1 MRIEKLFLSAFGPFT
16 DRELDFAATP
26 ANFHLIYGPN
36 EAGKSSAL
44 RAMGDLR
51 FGIHPRST
59 DDFIHEYSRI
69 LLGGVF
75 ANTAGER
82 VALARRKGNKQTLLY
97 ADPGNGKPIDSTAV
111 ASAVEHALTGG
122 LDRKQFE
129 VMFGIDHE
137 RLREGGKLLLS
148 ADGELG
154 SALFEASAGTR
165 GVTALLASLQEDS
178 RRYFIPRSK
187 LATLNEASLQI
198 DEYKRAFRQ
207 ALTRPAEWKDRQ
219 RAHAD
224 AKTKLAELRDQL
236 FKLRRRENELT
247 ELRAV
252 QPLLKQYDDT
262 LAALNGLMEVPLLP
276 ADARENRLAA
286 EQSLQTARK
295 TISQVDVELVEY
307 GQEKAQLM
315 IEPALLRHA
324 AAVERLIKD
333 RDAASY
339 THVELR
345 KTQAEADSGQL
356 ALAAMTVKIAGDR
369 AIDDVLAAIPSLA
382 NRVMLNEHLARCN
395 DMEVRL
401 SSRHERVTDIQKK
414 LQQQPE
420 GNRPMMDAVLK
431 RAVEEAVHT
440 ARAMGDFT
448 KRHEKLQGEIEDH
461 ARRVRQGLTDLGL
474 STVEQLQGSQLL
486 LATEITSAEK
496 EFNRL
501 ETEINSLHKEERD
514 LKRDLKAQQQ
524 RQHELA
530 AAGEVVTA
538 QTLRAARV
546 HRDHGWDLI
555 RKVFIQ
561 RSENPESLAAQF
573 DPDRPLP
580 EAFENS
586 QSEAD
591 RQADLL
597 REGAERATKV
607 AECETRVAE
616 MEARLK
622 EIIFLKQT
630 NALAQEQAQLA
641 WFARLSAASLPAHQP
656 AALREWLNLRGTVL
670 ELIRQ
675 QAKVSDEQFRLLA
688 EAEQAASTLGIAL
701 SAVGEAV
708 QADVHNLGTMIAR
721 ASDWVQTMTKA
732 AADEAAR
739 RNTIKSLENDL
750 NAANQDIKE
759 CGDALSVYM
768 DKLAG
773 WHTRL
778 FLAGDSSPEAIKARL
793 DELDALQKAKVTQD
807 GRLSRIHDL
816 VAIQNALFDQAN
828 RLAALLGEP
837 ECSHVN
843 DFVDRLQDRLTKSRS
858 AKIKNDGLDRH
869 VEAAQRKKRE
879 AEAEQSVSEAALL
892 ALCHIAGE
900 ADVNS
905 LSHVEE
911 QSAKKRLL
919 QEKAES
925 LIGQLREASTSELP
939 KLREALSGL
948 DTAETDI
955 EREQCRVSIKQL
967 EEQVNAAADA
977 EQMARRSLDEIDT
990 SDHAAEARERMESA
1004 IARYCAGVKPWAQL
1018 KLAESLLHEALRRF
1032 RDKAQAPMVTLASEY
1047 FRLVTSGRYRR
1058 LIVDD
1063 SAEQPALQAER
1074 DDGRH
1079 IGVSAMSE
1087 GTADQLYL
1095 ALRLAALE
1103 LQRNEQRQMPLIL
1116 DDVLITSDDHRA
1128 ANVFSALARFAE
1140 GGQVMLFTHH
1150 RHLIDIASELL
1161 PTDVLAIHSL

>member
-16 DRELDFAATP
+16 DHELDFAATP

-59 DDFIHEYSRI
+59 DDFIHEYSCI

-75 ANTAGER
+75 ANPTGER

-97 ADPGNGKPIDSTAV
+97 ADPGNGKPIGGTAV
-111 ASAVEHALTGG
+111 AFAVEHALTGG
-122 LDRKQFE
+122 LDRRQFE

-165 GVTALLASLQEDS
+165 GVTALLALLQEDS
-178 RRYFIPRSK
+178 RRYFSPRSK
-187 LATLNEASLQI
+187 QATLNEASLQI
-198 DEYKRAFRQ
+198 DEYKRAYRQ

-224 AKTKLAELRDQL
+224 TEAKLGDLRDRL
-236 FKLRRRENELT
+236 VKLRRRENELT

-252 QPLLKQYDDT
+252 QPLLKQYDDA
-262 LAALNGLMEVPLLP
+262 LAALNDLAGAPLLP

-286 EQSLQTARK
+286 EQSLQTARR
-295 TISQVDVELVEY
+295 TISQTDAELVEY
-307 GQEKAQLM
+307 AQEKAQLM
-315 IEPALLRHA
+315 IEPALLKHVA
-324 AAVERLIKD
+324 TIERLIRD
-333 RDAASY
+333 RDATSY

-345 KTQAEADSGQL
+345 KTQAEADSGRL
-356 ALAAMTVKIAGDR
+356 ALTAITTGIAGDH
-369 AIDDVLAAIPSLA
+369 AVDDVLAAIPSMA
-382 NRVMLNEHLARCN
+382 DRVVLNEHLAQCN

-401 SSRHERVTDIQKK
+401 SSRRERVMDIQKK

-420 GNRPMMDAVLK
+420 NNRPMTDGVSQ
-431 RAVEEAVHT
+431 RAIEEALHT

-461 ARRVRQGLTDLGL
+461 ARRVRQGLTNLGL

-486 LATEITSAEK
+486 LAAEIISAEK
-496 EFNRL
+496 EFERL
-501 ETEINSLHKEERD
+501 ENELNNLREEETA
-514 LKRDLKAQQQ
+514 LKRHLQAQQR

-530 AAGEVVTA
+530 ASGEVVTA

-555 RKVFIQ
+555 RKAFIQ
-561 RSENPESLAAQF
+561 HSENPESLAAQF
-573 DPDRPLP
+573 DPDHPLP

-586 QSEAD
+586 QNEAD

-607 AECETRVAE
+607 AECEMRVAE

-622 EIIFLKQT
+622 EIIFLKQV
-630 NALAQEQAQLA
+630 NVLAQEQAQSA
-641 WFARLSAASLPAHQP
+641 WLARLSAANLPVHQP
-656 AALREWLNLRGTVL
+656 AALREWLNLRGAVL
-670 ELIRQ
+670 ELVRQ
-675 QAKVSDEQFRLLA
+675 QAKVSDEQSRLLA
-688 EAEQAASTLGIAL
+688 EAEQAASTLGMAL

-708 QADVHNLGTMIAR
+708 HADVDSLGSMIAR
-721 ASDWVQTMTKA
+721 ASDWVQAMTKV

-739 RNTIKSLENDL
+739 RNTINGLENDL
-750 NAANQDIKE
+750 NAANQDIKKFS
-759 CGDALSVYM
+759 DALSVHM
-768 DKLAG
+768 DKLAA

-778 FLAGDSSPEAIKARL
+778 FLAEDSSPAAIKARL
-793 DELDALQKAKVTQD
+793 DELDALQKMKVTQD
-807 GRLSRIHDL
+807 GRLSRIRDF
-816 VAIQNALFDQAN
+816 VATQDALFDQAK
-828 RLAALLGEP
+828 RLAALVGEP
-837 ECSHVN
+837 EPPHVD
-843 DFVDRLQDRLTKSRS
+843 DFVDRLQDRLARSRS
-858 AKIKNDGLDRH
+858 AKMKNDGLNRH
-869 VEAAQRKKRE
+869 VEAAQRKKRA
-879 AEAEQSVSEAALL
+879 AEAEQSTSEAALL
-892 ALCHIAGE
+892 ALCHAAGE
-900 ADVNS
+900 ADASS
-905 LSHVEE
+905 LSQVEE

-925 LIGQLREASTSELP
+925 LIGQLREASTSTLP
-939 KLREALSGL
+939 ELREALSGL

-955 EREQCRVSIKQL
+955 EREQCRASIKQL
-967 EEQVNAAADA
+967 EEEVNAAADA
-977 EQMARRSLDEIDT
+977 EQSARRSLDEIDT
-990 SDHAAEARERMESA
+990 SDHAAEAREQMESA
-1004 IARYCAGVKPWAQL
+1004 IARYRAGVKPWAQL
-1018 KLAESLLHEALRRF
+1018 KLAESLLREALRRF

-1047 FRLVTSGRYRR
+1047 FRLITNGSYRR

-1150 RHLIDIASELL
+1150 RHLIDIANSVLQTEA
-1161 PTDVLAIHSL
+1161 LAIHLL

>member
-75 ANTAGER
+75 ANTGGER

-97 ADPGNGKPIDSTAV
+97 ADPGNGKPIGGTAV
-111 ASAVEHALTGG
+111 ASAVERALTGG

-187 LATLNEASLQI
+187 QATLNEASLQI
-198 DEYKRAFRQ
+198 DEYKRAYRA

-219 RAHAD
+219 RTHAD
-224 AKTKLAELRDQL
+224 AKAKLAELRDRL
-236 FKLRRRENELT
+236 VKLRRRENELT

-252 QPLLKQYDDT
+252 QPLLKQYDDA
-262 LAALNGLMEVPLLP
+262 LAALDGLTEIPLLTT
-276 ADARENRLAA
+276 DARENRLAA
-286 EQSLQTARK
+286 EQSLQAARK
-295 TISQVDVELVEY
+295 AISRADAELVEY
-307 GQEKAQLM
+307 AQEKAQLM

-324 AAVERLIKD
+324 AAIERLIKD
-333 RDAASY
+333 RDLASY
-339 THVELR
+339 TYVELR
-345 KTQAEADSGQL
+345 KTQAEADSGRL
-356 ALAAMTVKIAGDR
+356 ALAAMTAKIAGGR
-369 AIDDVLAAIPSLA
+369 AIDDVLAAVPSMA
-382 NRVMLNEHLARCN
+382 DRVMLNEHLAQC
-395 DMEVRL
+395 DTLEGRL
-401 SSRHERVTDIQKK
+401 SSRHERVADILKK

-420 GNRPMMDAVLK
+420 DKRPMTDAASQ
-431 RAVEEAVHT
+431 RAIEEALHT
-440 ARAMGDFT
+440 ARTMGDFT

-474 STVEQLQGSQLL
+474 FAVEQLQGSQLL
-486 LATEITSAEK
+486 LGAEITSAEN
-496 EFNRL
+496 EFDRL
-501 ETEINSLHKEERD
+501 EAEINSLHKEETALKHD
-514 LKRDLKAQQQ
+514 LQAQQR
-524 RQHELA
+524 RQHEFA

-546 HRDHGWDLI
+546 HRDHGWELI
-555 RKVFIQ
+555 RKAFIQ

-573 DPDRPLP
+573 DPNHPLP

-586 QSEAD
+586 QNEAD

-607 AECETRVAE
+607 AECEMRVAE

-622 EIIFLKQT
+622 EIILLKQA
-630 NALAQEQAQLA
+630 NVLAQEQAQSA
-641 WFARLSAASLPAHQP
+641 WLGRLSAANLPVHQP
-656 AALREWLNLRGTVL
+656 AALREWLNLRSAVL
-670 ELIRQ
+670 ERVTHHV
-675 QAKVSDEQFRLLA
+675 KVLDEQSRFLA
-688 EAEQAASTLGIAL
+688 EAEQAASKLGMAL
-701 SAVGEAV
+701 SAVGEVV
-708 QADVHNLGTMIAR
+708 QADVHSLSPMIAR
-721 ASDWVQTMTKA
+721 ASDWIRAMIKV

-739 RNTIKSLENDL
+739 QNAIKSLENDL
-750 NAANQDIKE
+750 NAANQDIKKF
-759 CGDALSVYM
+759 GDALSVHM
-768 DKLAG
+768 VKLAA

-778 FLAGDSSPEAIKARL
+778 FLAEDSSPAAIKARL
-793 DELDALQKAKVTQD
+793 DELDALQNARIAQD
-807 GRLSRIHDL
+807 DRLSRIRAL
-816 VAIQNALFDQAN
+816 VAIQDALLDQAN

-837 ECSHVN
+837 EFRHVD
-843 DFVDRLQDRLTKSRS
+843 DFVDRLQDRLTRSRS
-858 AKIKNDGLDRH
+858 AERSNNELDRRA
-869 VEAAQRKKRE
+869 EAAQRKKRE
-879 AEAEQSVSEAALL
+879 AEAEQSASEAALL
-892 ALCHIAGE
+892 ALCHAAG
-900 ADVNS
+900 DVDANN
-905 LSHVEE
+905 LSEVEE

-925 LIGQLREASTSELP
+925 LIGQLREASTSTLP
-939 KLREALSGL
+939 ELREALSGL
-948 DTAETDI
+948 DIAETDV
-955 EREQCRVSIKQL
+955 EREQCRASIKQL
-967 EEQVNAAADA
+967 EEEVNAAADA
-977 EQMARRSLDEIDT
+977 EQSARRSLDEIDT
-990 SDHAAEARERMESA
+990 SDHAAEAREQMESA
-1004 IARYCAGVKPWAQL
+1004 IARYRAGVKPWAQL
-1018 KLAESLLHEALRRF
+1018 KLAESLLREALRRF

-1047 FRLVTSGRYRR
+1047 FRLITNGRYRR

-1128 ANVFSALARFAE
+1128 ANVFSALARFSE

-1150 RHLIDIASELL
+1150 RHLIDIASRVL
-1161 PTDVLAIHSL
+1161 PTDAFAIHSL

>member
-82 VALARRKGNKQTLLY
+82 IALARRKGNKQTLLY
-97 ADPGNGKPIDSTAV
+97 ADPVSGKPIDSTAV

-122 LDRKQFE
+122 LDRRQFE

-187 LATLNEASLQI
+187 QATLNEASLQI
-198 DEYKRAFRQ
+198 DEYKRAYRQ
-207 ALTRPAEWKDRQ
+207 TLIRPAEWKDRQ
-219 RAHAD
+219 RAHVD
-224 AKTKLAELRDQL
+224 AKAKLAELRDRL
-236 FKLRRRENELT
+236 VKLRRRENELT

-252 QPLLKQYDDT
+252 QPLLKQYDDA
-262 LAALNGLMEVPLLP
+262 LAALNGLTEVPLLP
-276 ADARENRLAA
+276 PDARENRLAA

-295 TISQVDVELVEY
+295 TISRADAELVEY
-307 GQEKAQLM
+307 AQEKAQLM
-315 IEPALLRHA
+315 IEPALLKHA
-324 AAVERLIKD
+324 AAIERLIKD
-333 RDAASY
+333 RDVASY

-345 KTQAEADSGQL
+345 KTQAEADSGWL
-356 ALAAMTVKIAGDR
+356 VLAAMTARIAGDR
-369 AIDDVLAAIPSLA
+369 AIDDVLAAIPSVA
-382 NRVMLNEHLARCN
+382 DRVMLNEHLAQCN

-401 SSRHERVTDIQKK
+401 SSRRERVTDIEKK

-420 GNRPMMDAVLK
+420 GNRPMTDAVLK
-431 RAVEEAVHT
+431 RAIEEALHT

-461 ARRVRQGLTDLGL
+461 ARRVWQGLTDLGL

-486 LATEITSAEK
+486 LAAEITSAEK

-501 ETEINSLHKEERD
+501 ETEINSLHKEETA
-514 LKRDLKAQQQ
+514 LKRDLKAQQR

-538 QTLRAARV
+538 QTLRAARM

-555 RKVFIQ
+555 RKAFIQ
-561 RSENPESLAAQF
+561 RSENAESLAARF

-586 QSEAD
+586 QNEAD

-616 MEARLK
+616 MEARLQ
-622 EIIFLKQT
+622 EIIFSKQA
-630 NALAQEQAQLA
+630 NALAQEQARSA
-641 WFARLSAASLPAHQP
+641 WLARLSTANLPTHQP
-656 AALREWLNLRGTVL
+656 TALREWLNLRGAVL
-670 ELIRQ
+670 ELVRQ

-688 EAEQAASTLGIAL
+688 EAEHAASTLGMAL
-701 SAVGEAV
+701 RAVGEAAPAGV
-708 QADVHNLGTMIAR
+708 DSLGAMIAR
-721 ASDWVQTMTKA
+721 ASDWVQAMTKV

-739 RNTIKSLENDL
+739 RNTIKGLENDL
-750 NAANQDIKE
+750 NAANQDIKK
-759 CGDALSVYM
+759 CGDALSVHM
-768 DKLAG
+768 DKLAA

-778 FLAGDSSPEAIKARL
+778 FLAEDSSPAAIEARL
-793 DELDALQKAKVTQD
+793 DELDALQKAKVMQD
-807 GRLSRIHDL
+807 GRLSRIRDL
-816 VAIQNALFDQAN
+816 VAIQDALFDQVN

-843 DFVDRLQDRLTKSRS
+843 DFVDRLQDRLAKSRS
-858 AKIKNDGLDRH
+858 AERSSSELARRA
-869 VEAAQRKKRE
+869 EAAQRKKRE
-879 AEAEQSVSEAALL
+879 AEAEQSASEAALL
-892 ALCHIAGE
+892 ALCHAAGE
-900 ADVNS
+900 ADANS
-905 LSHVEE
+905 LSQVEE

-919 QEKAES
+919 QEKAEL
-925 LIGQLREASTSELP
+925 LIGQLREASTSTLPEL
-939 KLREALSGL
+939 RAALSGL

-967 EEQVNAAADA
+967 EEEVNAAADA

-990 SDHAAEARERMESA
+990 SGHAAEAREQMESA
-1004 IARYCAGVKPWAQL
+1004 IARYRAGVKPWAQL
-1018 KLAESLLHEALRRF
+1018 KLAESILREALRRF

-1128 ANVFSALARFAE
+1128 ANVFGALARFAE

-1150 RHLIDIASELL
+1150 RHLIEIASGLL
-1161 PTDVLAIHSL
+1161 PTDALAIHSL

>member
-69 LLGGVF
+69 LLGGIF
-75 ANTAGER
+75 ANPTGER
-82 VALARRKGNKQTLLY
+82 VALTRRKGNKQTLLY
-97 ADPGNGKPIDSTAV
+97 ADPGNGKPIGSTAV
-111 ASAVEHALTGG
+111 ASAVERALTGN

-129 VMFGIDHE
+129 IMFGIDHE

-187 LATLNEASLQI
+187 QATLNEASLQI
-198 DEYKRAFRQ
+198 DEYKRAYRQ

-219 RAHAD
+219 RTHAD
-224 AKTKLAELRDQL
+224 AKAKLAELRDRL
-236 FKLRRRENELT
+236 VKLRHRENELT

-252 QPLLKQYDDT
+252 QPLLKQYDDA
-262 LAALNGLMEVPLLP
+262 LAALNGLTEIPLLP
-276 ADARENRLAA
+276 TDARENRLAA
-286 EQSLQTARK
+286 EQSLQAARK
-295 TISQVDVELVEY
+295 ANSRADAELVEY
-307 GQEKAQLM
+307 AQEKAQLM

-324 AAVERLIKD
+324 AAIERLIKD
-333 RDAASY
+333 RDLASY
-339 THVELR
+339 TYVELR
-345 KTQAEADSGQL
+345 KTQAEADSGRL
-356 ALAAMTVKIAGDR
+356 ALAAMTAKIAGGR
-369 AIDDVLAAIPSLA
+369 AIDDVLAAVPSMA
-382 NRVMLNEHLARCN
+382 DQVMLNEHLAQC
-395 DMEVRL
+395 DTLEGRL
-401 SSRHERVTDIQKK
+401 SSRHERVADIRKK

-420 GNRPMMDAVLK
+420 DKRPMTDAASQ
-431 RAVEEAVHT
+431 RAIEEALHT
-440 ARAMGDFT
+440 ARTMGDFSM
-448 KRHEKLQGEIEDH
+448 RHEKLQGEIEDH

-474 STVEQLQGSQLL
+474 SAVEQLQGSQLL
-486 LATEITSAEK
+486 LGAEITSAEN
-496 EFNRL
+496 EFDRL
-501 ETEINSLHKEERD
+501 ETEINGLHKEETALKHD
-514 LKRDLKAQQQ
+514 LQAQQR
-524 RQHELA
+524 RQHEFA

-546 HRDHGWDLI
+546 HRDHGWELI
-555 RKVFIQ
+555 RKAFIQ

-573 DPDRPLP
+573 DPNHPLP

-586 QSEAD
+586 QNEAD

-607 AECETRVAE
+607 AECEMRVAE

-622 EIIFLKQT
+622 EIILLKQA
-630 NALAQEQAQLA
+630 NALAQEQAHSA
-641 WFARLSAASLPAHQP
+641 WLGRLSAANLPVHQP
-656 AALREWLNLRGTVL
+656 AALREWLNLRSGVL
-670 ELIRQ
+670 ERVTHHV
-675 QAKVSDEQFRLLA
+675 KVLDEQSRLLA
-688 EAEQAASTLGIAL
+688 EAEQAASKLGMAL
-701 SAVGEAV
+701 SAAGEVV
-708 QADVHNLGTMIAR
+708 QADVHSLSPMIAR
-721 ASDWVQTMTKA
+721 ASDWIRAMIKV

-739 RNTIKSLENDL
+739 QNAIKSLENDL
-750 NAANQDIKE
+750 NAANQDIRKF
-759 CGDALSVYM
+759 GDALSVHM
-768 DKLAG
+768 DKLAA
-773 WHTRL
+773 WHIRL
-778 FLAGDSSPEAIKARL
+778 FLAEDSSPAAIKARL
-793 DELDALQKAKVTQD
+793 DELDALQNARIAQD
-807 GRLSRIHDL
+807 DRLSRIRAL
-816 VAIQNALFDQAN
+816 VAIQDALLDQAN

-837 ECSHVN
+837 ECHHVD
-843 DFVDRLQDRLTKSRS
+843 DFVDRLQDRLTRSRS
-858 AKIKNDGLDRH
+858 AERSNNELDRRA
-869 VEAAQRKKRE
+869 EAAQRKKRE
-879 AEAEQSVSEAALL
+879 AEAEQSASEAALL
-892 ALCHIAGE
+892 ALCHAAGE
-900 ADVNS
+900 VDANS
-905 LSHVEE
+905 LSEVEE

-925 LIGQLREASTSELP
+925 LIGQLREASTSTLSE
-939 KLREALSGL
+939 LREALSGL
-948 DTAETDI
+948 DIAETDV
-955 EREQCRVSIKQL
+955 EREQCRASIKQL
-967 EEQVNAAADA
+967 EEEVNAAADA
-977 EQMARRSLDEIDT
+977 EQSARRSLDEIDT
-990 SDHAAEARERMESA
+990 SDNAAEAREQMESA
-1004 IARYCAGVKPWAQL
+1004 IARYRAGVKPWAQL
-1018 KLAESLLHEALRRF
+1018 KLAESLLREALRRF

-1047 FRLVTSGRYRR
+1047 FRLITNGRYRR

-1128 ANVFSALARFAE
+1128 ANVFSALARFSE

-1150 RHLIDIASELL
+1150 RHLIDIASRVLQ
-1161 PTDVLAIHSL
+1161 TDVLAIHSL

>member
-75 ANTAGER
+75 ANTGGER

-97 ADPGNGKPIDSTAV
+97 ADPGNGKPIGSTAV
-111 ASAVEHALTGG
+111 ASAVERALTGG

-187 LATLNEASLQI
+187 QATLNEASLQI
-198 DEYKRAFRQ
+198 DEYKRAYRQ

-219 RAHAD
+219 RTHAD
-224 AKTKLAELRDQL
+224 AKAKLAELRDRL
-236 FKLRRRENELT
+236 VKLRHRENELT

-252 QPLLKQYDDT
+252 QPLLKQYDNA
-262 LAALNGLMEVPLLP
+262 LAALDGLTEIPLLP
-276 ADARENRLAA
+276 TDARENRLAA
-286 EQSLQTARK
+286 EQSLQAARK
-295 TISQVDVELVEY
+295 ANSRADAELVEY
-307 GQEKAQLM
+307 AQEKAQLM

-324 AAVERLIKD
+324 AAIERLIKD
-333 RDAASY
+333 RDLASY
-339 THVELR
+339 TYVELR
-345 KTQAEADSGQL
+345 KTQAEADSGRL
-356 ALAAMTVKIAGDR
+356 ALAAMTAKIAGGR
-369 AIDDVLAAIPSLA
+369 AIDDVLAAVPSMA
-382 NRVMLNEHLARCN
+382 DQVMLNEHLAQC
-395 DMEVRL
+395 DTLEGRL
-401 SSRHERVTDIQKK
+401 SSRHERVADIRKK

-420 GNRPMMDAVLK
+420 DKRPMTDAASQ
-431 RAVEEAVHT
+431 RAIEEALHT
-440 ARAMGDFT
+440 ARTMGDFSM
-448 KRHEKLQGEIEDH
+448 RHEKLQGEIEDH

-474 STVEQLQGSQLL
+474 SAVEQLQGSQLL
-486 LATEITSAEK
+486 LGAEITSAEN
-496 EFNRL
+496 EFDRL
-501 ETEINSLHKEERD
+501 ETEINGLHKEETALKHD
-514 LKRDLKAQQQ
+514 LQAQQR
-524 RQHELA
+524 RQHEFA

-546 HRDHGWDLI
+546 HRDHGWELI
-555 RKVFIQ
+555 RKAFIQ

-573 DPDRPLP
+573 DPNHPLP

-586 QSEAD
+586 QNEAD

-607 AECETRVAE
+607 AECEMRVAE

-622 EIIFLKQT
+622 EIILLKQA
-630 NALAQEQAQLA
+630 NALAQEQAHSA
-641 WFARLSAASLPAHQP
+641 WLGRLSAANLPVHQP
-656 AALREWLNLRGTVL
+656 AALREWLNLRSGVL
-670 ELIRQ
+670 ERVTHHV
-675 QAKVSDEQFRLLA
+675 KVLDEQSRLLA
-688 EAEQAASTLGIAL
+688 EAEQAASKLGMAL
-701 SAVGEAV
+701 SAAGEVV
-708 QADVHNLGTMIAR
+708 QADVHSLSPMIAR
-721 ASDWVQTMTKA
+721 ASDWIRAMIKV

-739 RNTIKSLENDL
+739 QNAIKSLENDL
-750 NAANQDIKE
+750 NAANQDIRKF
-759 CGDALSVYM
+759 GDALSVHM
-768 DKLAG
+768 DKLAA
-773 WHTRL
+773 WHIRL
-778 FLAGDSSPEAIKARL
+778 FLAEDSSPAAIKARL
-793 DELDALQKAKVTQD
+793 DELDALQNARIAQD
-807 GRLSRIHDL
+807 DRLSRIRAL
-816 VAIQNALFDQAN
+816 VAIQDALLDQAN

-837 ECSHVN
+837 ECHHVD
-843 DFVDRLQDRLTKSRS
+843 DFVDRLQDRLTRSRS
-858 AKIKNDGLDRH
+858 AERSNNELDRRA
-869 VEAAQRKKRE
+869 EAAQRKKRE
-879 AEAEQSVSEAALL
+879 AEAEQSASEAALL
-892 ALCHIAGE
+892 ALCHAAGE
-900 ADVNS
+900 VDANS
-905 LSHVEE
+905 LSEVEE

-925 LIGQLREASTSELP
+925 LIGQLREASTSTLSE
-939 KLREALSGL
+939 LREALSGL
-948 DTAETDI
+948 DIAETDV
-955 EREQCRVSIKQL
+955 EREQCRASIKQL
-967 EEQVNAAADA
+967 EEEVNAAADA
-977 EQMARRSLDEIDT
+977 EQSARRSLDEIDT
-990 SDHAAEARERMESA
+990 SDNAAEAREQMESA
-1004 IARYCAGVKPWAQL
+1004 IARYRAGVKPWAQL
-1018 KLAESLLHEALRRF
+1018 KLAESLLREALRRF

-1047 FRLVTSGRYRR
+1047 FRLITNGRYRR

-1128 ANVFSALARFAE
+1128 ANVFSALARFSE

-1150 RHLIDIASELL
+1150 RHLIDIASRVLQ
-1161 PTDVLAIHSL
+1161 TDVLAIHSL